1 MPTAE
6 EIVQKQRQ
14 FLKERAQAYRVTF
27 NPEGV
32 QTRRVLTD
40 LAKFCR
46 AGESTFHTDA
56 RVAALMEGRREVWLR
71 IQQHLQLTDDELWA
85 LLTG

>member
-1 MPTAE
+1 MSSAE

-14 FLKERAQAYRVTF
+14 FLKGRAQAYRVTF

-32 QTRRVLTD
+32 QTRLVLMD

-46 AGESTFHTDA
+46 AGDSTFHTDA
-56 RVAALMEGRREVWLR
+56 RVSALMEGRREVWLR
-71 IQQHLQLTDDELWA
+71 IQQHLQLTDDELWG